1 MQCKSFMSTFCSS
14 STSVSTIFFC
24 EERHFSRTRL
34 AGFHAACSVLCWA
47 VSLHWS
53 SSYRP
58 CLGSQPVDS
67 AGNSCWHERG
77 ALFRTFSPNHA
88 AANHLVFLLQYAL
101 CRLPDVSSAEHQ
113 QPPDFSGQSMLL
125 LAAFSS
131 GLHFLHAIGIW
142 SSTTLACC
150 PDAMPTYRCSL
161 SGLYSHRLRNSDTN
175 RVSRHRKQ
183 FG

>member
-1 MQCKSFMSTFCSS
+1 MQVIYVDVLLFFNFCVNYFLLRGTAFLTHTPCRIPRCLLSALLGSFSALVILLT
-14 STSVSTIFFC
+14 
-24 EERHFSRTRL
+24 
-34 AGFHAACSVLCWA
+34 APA
-47 VSLHWS
+47 
-53 SSYRP
+53 
-58 CLGSQPVDS
+58 LGSQPVDS